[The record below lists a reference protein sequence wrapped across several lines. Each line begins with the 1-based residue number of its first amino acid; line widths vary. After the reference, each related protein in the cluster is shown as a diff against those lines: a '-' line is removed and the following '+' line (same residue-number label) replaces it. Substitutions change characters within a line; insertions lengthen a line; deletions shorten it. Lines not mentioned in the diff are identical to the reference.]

1 MTLKNYEKRFALYIS
16 IILFFISFLIFI
28 SYLTFNKHFC
38 YKNYTGIV
46 SNKSTIVMIKNSEI
60 KYFYQNATLINDA
73 KKKKFTI
80 RKVYKNILKK
90 DKEKYSQIV
99 IDFKLPK
106 KVKDNDVL
114 NISLRKKQERLINI
128 FKIIWKEE

>member
-1 MTLKNYEKRFALYIS
+1 MKLKNYEKRLAIYIS
-16 IILFFISFLIFI
+16 IILFFISFLIFV
-28 SYLTFNKHFC
+28 SYLLFNKHFC
-38 YKNYTGIV
+38 YENYTGVV
-46 SNKSTIVMIKNSEI
+46 SNKSTVVMIKNSEI

-80 RKVYKNILKK
+80 RKVYRNILKK
-90 DKEKYSQIV
+90 DNVNYSQIV
-99 IDFKLPK
+99 IDFKLPE